1 MSIFDSLLKSIAGS
15 PDDVVN
21 LAEKVGISPKMAEAA
36 IAALGRGHQ
45 MQGDTVEHAAAQ
57 TGLDPAILSQIVGHI
72 GGEGSL
78 TEFASIIDR
87 DGDGNPLDDLAG
99 LANSAK
105 GLFGKS

>member
-21 LAEKVGISPKMAEAA
+21 LAEKVGISPNMAEAA

-57 TGLDPAILSQIVGHI
+57 TGLDPAVLSSIVSHI

-78 TEFASIIDR
+78 TEFARIIDQ
-87 DGDGNPLDDLAG
+87 DGDGNPLDDLTDA
-99 LANSAK
+99 AK
-105 GLFGKS
+105 GLFNRD

>member
-1 MSIFDSLLKSIAGS
+1 MSIFDSLLKGIAGS

-21 LAEKVGISPKMAEAA
+21 LAEKVGISPQMAETA

-57 TGLDPAILSQIVGHI
+57 TGLDPAVLSSIVGHI

-78 TEFASIIDR
+78 TQFASMLDR

-99 LANSAK
+99 LANAAK
-105 GLFGKS
+105 GFLGRN